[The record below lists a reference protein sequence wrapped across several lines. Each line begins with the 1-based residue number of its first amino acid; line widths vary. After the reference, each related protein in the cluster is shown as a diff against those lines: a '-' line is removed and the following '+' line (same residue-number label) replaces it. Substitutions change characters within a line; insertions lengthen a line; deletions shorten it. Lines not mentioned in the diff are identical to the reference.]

1 METSQVQNVPIS
13 PTQKITDSD
22 MKKLKIKRWIFGTI
36 FLYILLSL
44 LATNAFFLFIEPI
57 IIFFLSYFFLRN
69 ENTLA
74 IATYLTYWNQISITP
89 WIRYWVIWFTF
100 TLLFLVMKLI
110 FIFWFNQDS
119 FFLFYVLGKVVIL
132 LTVII
137 AYLLNG
143 ILLSKLT
150 VLRNSVSQTVFSEK
164 SKRIGKYILLSSI
177 TWFWL
182 VLFWT
187 LFLLS
192 MGPALIH

>member
-74 IATYLTYWNQISITP
+74 IATYLTY
-89 WIRYWVIWFTF
+89 
-100 TLLFLVMKLI
+100 
-110 FIFWFNQDS
+110 
-119 FFLFYVLGKVVIL
+119 
-132 LTVII
+132 
-137 AYLLNG
+137 
-143 ILLSKLT
+143 
-150 VLRNSVSQTVFSEK
+150 
-164 SKRIGKYILLSSI
+164 
-177 TWFWL
+177 
-182 VLFWT
+182 
-187 LFLLS
+187 
-192 MGPALIH
+192 